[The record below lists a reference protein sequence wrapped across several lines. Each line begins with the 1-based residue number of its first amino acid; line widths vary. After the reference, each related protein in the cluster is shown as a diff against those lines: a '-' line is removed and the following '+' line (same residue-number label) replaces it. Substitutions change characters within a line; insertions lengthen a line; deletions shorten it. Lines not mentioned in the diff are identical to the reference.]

1 MTLLAFNSQTRNFE
15 PVLVKQ
21 LGSTVSDG
29 SETLIYTML
38 AAPHDAGTYIFGVQ
52 IEVTVAA
59 SAGVCEVFLSDG
71 VNMVSMWAPQS
82 LTNTGLLTLPNYT
95 RRSDGASNI
104 QLIVGF
110 EGVTGSPEMV
120 IRTVVL

>member
-1 MTLLAFNSQTRNFE
+1 MTLLAFNNQTRNFE

-21 LGSTVSDG
+21 IGSTFSDA
-29 SETLIYTML
+29 SETVIYNML
-38 AAPHDAGTYIFGVQ
+38 GAPHDAGTYIFGVQ
-52 IEVTVAA
+52 IEVIVAA
-59 SAGVCEVFLSDG
+59 TDGVCEVLISDG
-71 VNMVSMWAPQS
+71 VNTVPMWAPQS
-82 LTNTGLLTLPNYT
+82 LTSLGLLTLPNYT
-95 RRSDGASNI
+95 RYSNGASNI